1 MWKNLTFAQQVSL
14 QNSPTYTTSLNVHPH
29 WLLMCTQSAYLIV
42 VFYMQTFYLWKWKSP
57 WRMSNLALSI
67 HGTPLHFSKSCSRKT
82 LSLPLP
88 HRREVEWREAEQSS
102 SGKESSTLWPW
113 KGVVYVEDSWQEV
126 PLAMLRVMDT
136 LMWPYHVFPWS
147 GASGEDSGR
156 VCSVQFRGW
165 RFISKHTDMHVDA
178 PILQLLSLPV
188 ILGEGKGKLIW
199 SFAGSFSEVYL
210 VL

>member
-102 SGKESSTLWPW
+102 SGKESSTLWG
-113 KGVVYVEDSWQEV
+113 GVCRGQLTRSSLGNAEGYGHFDVALSRF
-126 PLAMLRVMDT
+126 PLK
-136 LMWPYHVFPWS
+136 WS
-147 GASGEDSGR
+147 
-156 VCSVQFRGW
+156 QW
-165 RFISKHTDMHVDA
+165 RR
-178 PILQLLSLPV
+178 
-188 ILGEGKGKLIW
+188 
-199 SFAGSFSEVYL
+199 
-210 VL
+210 